1 MRSFVPLTGVLLLV
15 SALGGCH
22 ETRNIACPS
31 WAISDDPQVHF
42 EAATLVV
49 VSSNVERD
57 GETAIYGVEAHT
69 YRVSIEEV
77 LKGDVGDHAIRLTD
91 MPDPCTEEGVVY
103 PDGDPLETM
112 DRVMIFASE
121 QEGEWFTLTPFGG
134 VISFPEGTESPLAF
148 QPNPT
153 QARSR

>member
-1 MRSFVPLTGVLLLV
+1 MRSFVPLTGVLLLIG
-15 SALGGCH
+15 ALGGCH
-22 ETRNIACPS
+22 ETSNIACPS
-31 WAISDDPQVHF
+31 WAISDDPQDHF

-49 VSSNVERD
+49 VSSIVERD

-69 YRVSIEEV
+69 YRVSIEKV
-77 LKGDVGDHAIRLTD
+77 RKGDLADQAIRVTA
-91 MPDPCTEEGVVY
+91 MPDPCTGEAVY
-103 PDGDPLETM
+103 PDGDPFETM
-112 DRVMIFASE
+112 DRVIIFASE

-148 QPNPT
+148 QPIPT